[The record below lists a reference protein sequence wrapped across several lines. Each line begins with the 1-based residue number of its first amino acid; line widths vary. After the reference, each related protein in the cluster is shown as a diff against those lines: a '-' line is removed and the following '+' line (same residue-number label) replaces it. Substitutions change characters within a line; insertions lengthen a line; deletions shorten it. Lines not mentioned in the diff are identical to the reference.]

1 MCATG
6 RHARSNEA
14 ITMTT
19 ISSLEL
25 RSKITSEGR
34 LELWLEK
41 VTVPKPAADE
51 LVVRIDA
58 APLNPSDIILLLGP
72 AEPASI
78 QAGGTPTHPT
88 ASANIP
94 LQHMPGLKARLDKAL
109 PVGNEG
115 AGIVV
120 DAGSDVQA
128 LVGRTVAAR
137 SQLGMYAQYRV
148 VKASDCLVL
157 PDGVSPREGASAFI
171 NPLTVLGMV
180 ETMRRDGHSALV
192 HAAAAS
198 NLGQMLNRVCL
209 KDRIPL
215 VNIVRSQAQT
225 EILKQQGAKYVL
237 DSTSPTF
244 PRELVE
250 AIAETGATLGFDAI
264 GGGTMAGTIVTA
276 MEEALSAKG
285 KSYSRYGSPIHK
297 QVYIY
302 GVLNP
307 GPRILEGNLGT
318 AWGVGGWL
326 MTWFYEKI
334 DSATAQRLRDRVT
347 NELTTTFASHYSSEI
362 SLADVLSPEIIVAFS
377 RRATGEKFLICPS
390 GTKSCNW
397 RSERDSHPRAPET
410 QETQ

>member
-1 MCATG
+1 
-6 RHARSNEA
+6 
-14 ITMTT
+14 MTT

-25 RSKITSEGR
+25 RSKITSEAR
-34 LELWLEK
+34 LELWLKK

-51 LVVRIDA
+51 VVVRIDA

-72 AEPASI
+72 ADPASI
-78 QAGGTPTHPT
+78 QASGTPTHPT

-94 LQHMPGLKARLDKAL
+94 PQHMPGLKARLDKAL

-148 VKASDCLVL
+148 MKASDCLVL

-225 EILKQQGAKYVL
+225 EILKQQGANVL
-237 DSTSPTF
+237 D
-244 PRELVE
+244 
-250 AIAETGATLGFDAI
+250 
-264 GGGTMAGTIVTA
+264 
-276 MEEALSAKG
+276 
-285 KSYSRYGSPIHK
+285 
-297 QVYIY
+297 
-302 GVLNP
+302 
-307 GPRILEGNLGT
+307 NL
-318 AWGVGGWL
+318 
-326 MTWFYEKI
+326 
-334 DSATAQRLRDRVT
+334 
-347 NELTTTFASHYSSEI
+347 
-362 SLADVLSPEIIVAFS
+362 P
-377 RRATGEKFLICPS
+377 
-390 GTKSCNW
+390 
-397 RSERDSHPRAPET
+397 
-410 QETQ
+410 

>member
-1 MCATG
+1 MSAVG
-6 RHARSNEA
+6 QRAQISEA

-25 RSKITSEGR
+25 RTKITSKGR
-34 LELWLEK
+34 LELWLEEM
-41 VTVPKPAADE
+41 TVPKPAADE

-58 APLNPSDIILLLGP
+58 APLNPSDIIVLLGP
-72 AEPASI
+72 ADPASI

-88 ASANIP
+88 AAANIP
-94 LQHMPGLKARLDKAL
+94 PEHMPGLEARLDRAL
-109 PVGNEG
+109 PAGNEG
-115 AGIVV
+115 AGTVV

-137 SQLGMYAQYRV
+137 SPLGMYAQYRV

-171 NPLTVLGMV
+171 NPLSVLGMV
-180 ETMRRDGHSALV
+180 ETMRLEGHSALV
-192 HAAAAS
+192 HTAAAS

-209 KDRIPL
+209 KDGIPL
-215 VNIVRSQAQT
+215 VNIVRSQAQA
-225 EILKQQGAKYVL
+225 EILRKLGAQHVL

-244 PRELVE
+244 RRNLVGTL
-250 AIAETGATLGFDAI
+250 AQTGATLAFDAI
-264 GGGTMAGTIVTA
+264 GGGTMAGTIVAA
-276 MEEALSAKG
+276 MEEALVAKA

-297 QVYIY
+297 QVYLY

-307 GPRILEGNLGT
+307 GPRVLEGNLGT

-334 DSATAQRLRDRVT
+334 DPTTAQRLRDRVT
-347 NELTTTFASHYSSEI
+347 NELTTTFASHYTSEI
-362 SLADVLSPEIIVAFS
+362 SLADALSPEIIVAYS
-377 RRATGEKFLICPS
+377 RRATGEKFLMRPS
-390 GTKSCNW
+390 SAKS
-397 RSERDSHPRAPET
+397 
-410 QETQ
+410 

>member
-1 MCATG
+1 
-6 RHARSNEA
+6 
-14 ITMTT
+14 MTT

-51 LVVRIDA
+51 VVVRIDA
-58 APLNPSDIILLLGP
+58 APLNPSDIILLVGP

-180 ETMRRDGHSALV
+180 ETMRLERHSALV
-192 HAAAAS
+192 HTAAAS

-209 KDRIPL
+209 KDGIPL
-215 VNIVRSQAQT
+215 VNIVRTQAQA
-225 EILKQQGAKYVL
+225 EILLKLGAKHVL

-244 PRELVE
+244 RRELVAALE
-250 AIAETGATLGFDAI
+250 ETGATLAFDAI
-264 GGGTMAGTIVTA
+264 GGGTMAGTIVAA
-276 MEEALSAKG
+276 MEEALGAKAE
-285 KSYSRYGSPIHK
+285 SYSRYGSRVHK

-307 GPRILEGNLGT
+307 GPRVLEGNLGT

-326 MTWFYEKI
+326 MTWFYGKI
-334 DSATAQRLRDRVT
+334 DSATAQRSRDRVT
-347 NELTTTFASHYSSEI
+347 NELTTTFASHYTAEI
-362 SLADVLSPEIIVAFS
+362 SLADALSPKIILAFS
-377 RRATGEKFLICPS
+377 RRATGEKFLMRPN
-390 GTKSCNW
+390 G
-397 RSERDSHPRAPET
+397 
-410 QETQ
+410 